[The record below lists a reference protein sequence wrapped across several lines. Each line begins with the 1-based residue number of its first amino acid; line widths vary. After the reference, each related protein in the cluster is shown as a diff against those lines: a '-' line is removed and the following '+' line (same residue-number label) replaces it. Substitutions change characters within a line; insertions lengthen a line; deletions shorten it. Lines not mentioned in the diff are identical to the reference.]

1 MAILLAI
8 LITTFGC
15 AGKKNE
21 GNATAT
27 GKSNLGVVAWAG
39 YGNKKSL
46 ATSALEGVGVSLVE
60 SVTSGCPCEK
70 TAETQKEE

>member
-1 MAILLAI
+1 MKKNAMAILLAI

-15 AGKKNE
+15 AGRKNE

-27 GKSNLGVVAWAG
+27 GKYNLGVVAW
-39 YGNKKSL
+39 KSL